1 MDPSARSPMCRGLPP
16 PFPRTSCSVLPRHAE
31 PDSLMNVDDDLELQ
45 DEGTNAE
52 DMDSDLDSAI
62 EDMEPP
68 AQPDLLSITSDIFD
82 YQFENGRSYHSM
94 SEGKYAYPNDDLELI
109 RYDLQHHLWLI
120 TLDGELATS
129 PGRETARR
137 VLDLGTGTGIWA
149 IDFADAYPGSEVIG
163 VDLSAIQ
170 PDLVPANCSFEI
182 DDLELDWPWEQPFD
196 YIFNRSCAGSWS
208 DFRSMIQRAYDHLEP
223 GGYFEVQDLELP
235 SYCDD
240 GSVPPDAALYRWQ
253 HALVDASNEVGRPIN
268 YAVDCLDDLQNVG
281 FVEIHHQIYK
291 WPFNNWPEDPKL
303 KEAGRWNC
311 ANLDMGL
318 EAFSLGLLT
327 RVKGWTRDAVEEL
340 CTEVKK
346 EVKDTRLHAYWR
358 Q

>member
-1 MDPSARSPMCRGLPP
+1 MDPSARSSMCRGLPTP
-16 PFPRTSCSVLPRHAE
+16 LSPRISCSVLPSHAE
-31 PDSLMNVDDDLELQ
+31 PDSLMDVDDNLEMQ
-45 DEGTNAE
+45 DEGTNVE
-52 DMDSDLDSAI
+52 GMDSDLDSAI

-68 AQPDLLSITSDIFD
+68 AQPDLLSITW
-82 YQFENGRSYHSM
+82 NSYVM
-94 SEGKYAYPNDDLELI
+94 
-109 RYDLQHHLWLI
+109 RVDLQHHLWLI

-208 DFRSMIQRAYDHLEP
+208 DFRSMIQRVYDHLEP

-240 GSVPPDAALYRWQ
+240 GSVPLDAALYRWQ

-268 YAVDCLDDLQNVG
+268 YALDCLDDLHNVG
-281 FVEIHHQIYK
+281 FVEIRHQIYK
-291 WPFNNWPEDPKL
+291 WPFNNWPDDPKL

-340 CTEVKK
+340 CAEVKK
-346 EVKDTRLHAYWR
+346 EVKDMRLHAYWR

>member
-1 MDPSARSPMCRGLPP
+1 MDPSARSSMCRGLPP
-16 PFPRTSCSVLPRHAE
+16 PFPPHQLLGSPTPLRTRQFGSPI
-31 PDSLMNVDDDLELQ
+31 LMDVDDDLELQ

-52 DMDSDLDSAI
+52 EMDSDLDSAI
-62 EDMEPP
+62 EDMENMRIRMTIWNSYVTRQ
-68 AQPDLLSITSDIFD
+68 ALGERRQGEFWIWEQELESGRLTLVSDELMTGSNAFGEGFD
-82 YQFENGRSYHSM
+82 EC
-94 SEGKYAYPNDDLELI
+94 
-109 RYDLQHHLWLI
+109 
-120 TLDGELATS
+120 
-129 PGRETARR
+129 ETDT
-137 VLDLGTGTGIWA
+137 VL
-149 IDFADAYPGSEVIG
+149 ADAYPGSEVIG

-268 YAVDCLDDLQNVG
+268 YAVDCLDDLHNVG
-281 FVEIHHQIYK
+281 FIEIHHQIYK
-291 WPFNNWPEDPKL
+291 WPFNNWPDDPKL

-311 ANLDMGL
+311 ANLVMGL

-327 RVKGWTRDAVEEL
+327 RVKGWTRDAVEEF
-340 CTEVKK
+340 CAEVKK

>member
-1 MDPSARSPMCRGLPP
+1 MD
-16 PFPRTSCSVLPRHAE
+16 
-31 PDSLMNVDDDLELQ
+31 VDDDLELQ

-52 DMDSDLDSAI
+52 EMDSDLDSAI

-68 AQPDLLSITSDIFD
+68 AQPDLLSITSDIFE

-109 RYDLQHHLWLI
+109 RYDLQHQ
-120 TLDGELATS
+120 
-129 PGRETARR
+129 
-137 VLDLGTGTGIWA
+137 GTGTGIWA

-196 YIFNRSCAGSWS
+196 YIFNRSCAGS
-208 DFRSMIQRAYDHLEP
+208 YHLEP

-268 YAVDCLDDLQNVG
+268 YAVDCLDDLHNVG
-281 FVEIHHQIYK
+281 FIEIHHQIYK
-291 WPFNNWPEDPKL
+291 WPFNNWPDDPKL

-327 RVKGWTRDAVEEL
+327 RVKGWTRDDVEEL
-340 CTEVKK
+340 CAEVKK

>member
-1 MDPSARSPMCRGLPP
+1 MD
-16 PFPRTSCSVLPRHAE
+16 
-31 PDSLMNVDDDLELQ
+31 VDDDLELQ

-52 DMDSDLDSAI
+52 EMDSDLDSAI

-68 AQPDLLSITSDIFD
+68 AQPDLLSITSDIFE

-109 RYDLQHHLWLI
+109 RYGTCYHWSPSLQLYSQRVDLQHHLWLI

-223 GGYFEVQDLELP
+223 GGYFEIQDLELP

-268 YAVDCLDDLQNVG
+268 YAVDCLDDLHNVG
-281 FVEIHHQIYK
+281 FIEIHHQIYK
-291 WPFNNWPEDPKL
+291 WPFNNWPDDPKL

-327 RVKGWTRDAVEEL
+327 RVKGWTRDAVEQL
-340 CTEVKK
+340 CAEVKN

-358 Q
+358 QHVIYGRKPCNLSIT

>member
-1 MDPSARSPMCRGLPP
+1 MGPSARSSMCRGLPP
-16 PFPRTSCSVLPRHAE
+16 SSPHQLLGSPTPRRTRQFGSPI
-31 PDSLMNVDDDLELQ
+31 LMDVDGDLELQ

-52 DMDSDLDSAI
+52 AMDSDLDSAI
-62 EDMEPP
+62 EDMENMR
-68 AQPDLLSITSDIFD
+68 IRMTIW
-82 YQFENGRSYHSM
+82 NSYVT
-94 SEGKYAYPNDDLELI
+94 
-109 RYDLQHHLWLI
+109 RVDLQHHLWLI

-149 IDFADAYPGSEVIG
+149 IDFADAYPGCEVIG

-268 YAVDCLDDLQNVG
+268 YAVDCLDDLHNVG
-281 FVEIHHQIYK
+281 FVEIHHRIYK
-291 WPFNNWPEDPKL
+291 WPFNNWPDDAKL

-340 CTEVKK
+340 CAEVKK

-358 Q
+358 QHVIYARKPCNSSIPS

>member
-1 MDPSARSPMCRGLPP
+1 MD
-16 PFPRTSCSVLPRHAE
+16 
-31 PDSLMNVDDDLELQ
+31 VDGDLELQ

-52 DMDSDLDSAI
+52 AMDSDLDSAI
-62 EDMEPP
+62 EDM
-68 AQPDLLSITSDIFD
+68 
-82 YQFENGRSYHSM
+82 
-94 SEGKYAYPNDDLELI
+94 
-109 RYDLQHHLWLI
+109 
-120 TLDGELATS
+120 
-129 PGRETARR
+129 
-137 VLDLGTGTGIWA
+137 
-149 IDFADAYPGSEVIG
+149 EVIG

-170 PDLVPANCSFEI
+170 PDL
-182 DDLELDWPWEQPFD
+182 
-196 YIFNRSCAGSWS
+196 
-208 DFRSMIQRAYDHLEP
+208 HLEP

-268 YAVDCLDDLQNVG
+268 YAVDCLDDLHNVG

-291 WPFNNWPEDPKL
+291 WPFNNWPDDPKL

-340 CTEVKK
+340 CAEVKK

>member
-1 MDPSARSPMCRGLPP
+1 MD
-16 PFPRTSCSVLPRHAE
+16 
-31 PDSLMNVDDDLELQ
+31 VDDDLELQ

-52 DMDSDLDSAI
+52 EMDSDLDSAI
-62 EDMEPP
+62 EDMERQALGERRQGEFWIWEPE
-68 AQPDLLSITSDIFD
+68 LESGRLTLVSDELVTGSHAFEEGFD
-82 YQFENGRSYHSM
+82 EC
-94 SEGKYAYPNDDLELI
+94 
-109 RYDLQHHLWLI
+109 
-120 TLDGELATS
+120 
-129 PGRETARR
+129 ETDT
-137 VLDLGTGTGIWA
+137 VL
-149 IDFADAYPGSEVIG
+149 ADAYPGSEVIG

-268 YAVDCLDDLQNVG
+268 YAVDCLDDLHNVG
-281 FVEIHHQIYK
+281 FIEIHHQIYK
-291 WPFNNWPEDPKL
+291 WPFNNWPDDPKL

-340 CTEVKK
+340 CAEVKK